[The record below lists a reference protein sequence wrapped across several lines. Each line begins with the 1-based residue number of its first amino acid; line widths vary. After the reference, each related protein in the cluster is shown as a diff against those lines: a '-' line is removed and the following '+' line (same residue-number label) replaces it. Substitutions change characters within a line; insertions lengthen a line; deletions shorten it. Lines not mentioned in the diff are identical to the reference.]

1 MKFKN
6 TSCSRCV
13 GNDFKMIKF
22 GRTQSGK
29 QRFQCT
35 HCKYTY
41 VSEYS
46 YQAYRKSIN
55 SKIVVLIKEGMGI
68 RSIARVLKI
77 SPTTLLK
84 RIISISKS
92 VKPPYI
98 THGNSYEVDE
108 LRTFIKNKKQIV
120 WLVYALEKVSKTVV
134 CFNLGK
140 RTNETLNRVI
150 QTLINSG
157 AEKIYTDK
165 LRNYQ
170 YLIPEKIH
178 FIKRFGTNSI
188 ERKNLT
194 IRTHL
199 KRFNRKTI
207 SFTRNFSILHSILT
221 IYFWY

>member
-1 MKFKN
+1 M
-6 TSCSRCV
+6 
-13 GNDFKMIKF
+13 
-22 GRTQSGK
+22 
-29 QRFQCT
+29 
-35 HCKYTY
+35 
-41 VSEYS
+41 
-46 YQAYRKSIN
+46 
-55 SKIVVLIKEGMGI
+55 
-68 RSIARVLKI
+68 
-77 SPTTLLK
+77 K
-84 RIISISKS
+84 RIILISES

-98 THGNSYEVDE
+98 NYGNSYEVDE

-140 RTNETLNRVI
+140 RTNETLNSVI
-150 QTLINSG
+150 QTLLNSG

-178 FIKRFGTNSI
+178 FIKRFGTNAI

-199 KRFNRKTI
+199 KRLNRKTI
-207 SFTRNFSILHSILT
+207 CFTRSSTILGAILK
-221 IYFWY
+221 IYFWAKNIY